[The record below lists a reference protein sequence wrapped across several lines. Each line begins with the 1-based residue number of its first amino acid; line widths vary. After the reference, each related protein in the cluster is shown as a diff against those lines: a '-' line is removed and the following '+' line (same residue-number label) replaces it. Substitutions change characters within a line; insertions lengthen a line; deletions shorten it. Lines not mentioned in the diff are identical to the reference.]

1 MATKQRYGGSF
12 APPLPD
18 DKLSAY
24 ETLAVTA
31 DEQTRE
37 AMLKLATMVRKFRE
51 TPDSVQP
58 GTPHP
63 SGRGVIVPL
72 EDAEIQRI
80 WDVVPWMEELK
91 MYGQLFEKISATEQ
105 RDLRNAAFHLLWFGK
120 ELCSDR
126 EPITNDKL

>member
-1 MATKQRYGGSF
+1 
-12 APPLPD
+12 
-18 DKLSAY
+18 
-24 ETLAVTA
+24 
-31 DEQTRE
+31 
-37 AMLKLATMVRKFRE
+37 MVRKFRE